1 MRHAAWVLCT
11 LILLGNPLSPASRFP
26 GLAGP
31 YFGQEPPGSTPVRFA
46 PGIMDCGQG
55 YQGSIVFSPDLQE
68 AAWCPMHGDKGKL
81 LLARMANG
89 EWAAPREADFGMK
102 AVVLD
107 PFFSVDGRRLFF
119 LSSAPDTPGGTE
131 RERIW
136 YVERTPGGWSKPRL
150 IDEAVRAHP
159 THLPFSLARNGN
171 LYFTSEI
178 AGGQDIY
185 VARFDGRKYVAPE
198 RLGAAVNGGGKDFT
212 PFIAPDESYLVF
224 ARLGAETRK
233 ADLFISYKMLDG
245 SWSRARDMGPRV
257 NSAAHDLAPYVSP
270 DGRYLFF
277 VSQRERLNG
286 IYWLKADIIHELR
299 PTKFTGG
306 SD

>member
-1 MRHAAWVLCT
+1 MKHAARILCSLVL
-11 LILLGNPLSPASRFP
+11 LAAPLSAASKFP
-26 GLAGP
+26 RLAGP
-31 YFGQEPPGSTPVRFA
+31 YLGQQPPGNTPVRFA
-46 PGIMDCGQG
+46 PAIMDCGQG
-55 YQGSIVFSPDLQE
+55 FHSSIVFSPDLQE
-68 AAWCPMHGDKGKL
+68 AAWCPMRADRGGL
-81 LLARMANG
+81 LIARMANG
-89 EWAAPREADFGMK
+89 EWGAPGEADFGMP
-102 AVVLD
+102 AGVLD
-107 PFFSVDGRRLFF
+107 PFYAVDGSKLYF
-119 LSSAPDTPGGTE
+119 LSFAPDAPGETE

-136 YVERTPGGWSKPRL
+136 YVERTPGGWSAPRL

-159 THLPFSLARNGN
+159 THWTFSLARNGN

-185 VARFDGRKYVAPE
+185 VARFAGGKYLPPE
-198 RLGAAVNGGGKDFT
+198 ELGPAVNSGGKEFA
-212 PFIAPDESYLVF
+212 PFIAPDESYLIF

-233 ADLFISYKMLDG
+233 ADLYITYKMLDG
-245 SWSRARDMGPRV
+245 SWSRAMDMGPRV
-257 NSAAHDLAPYVSP
+257 NSAGHDLAPYVSP

-306 SD
+306 AD